1 MTFEKALILCVW
13 TMSLK
18 TVTSDF
24 HGTDGNKDPGSLRSF
39 KDAVSP
45 FPSHTPPEGGEV
57 CVSLL
62 GE

>member
-1 MTFEKALILCVW
+1 
-13 TMSLK
+13 MSLK

-45 FPSHTPPEGGEV
+45 FPSHTPSEGGEV

>member
-1 MTFEKALILCVW
+1 MCMNNEFKNCYK
-13 TMSLK
+13 SLPW
-18 TVTSDF
+18 
-24 HGTDGNKDPGSLRSF
+24 DGENKDPGCLRSF

-57 CVSLL
+57 CASLL